1 MPFETRTQHIMPTG
15 MQNRLAALLP
25 SISQASI
32 SNWIKKG
39 LYNMIPN
46 DYKITTECY
55 VALTHHIDLTRH
67 SLKGVYG
74 YGGWIQYLLS
84 ARFYEF
90 RKDMLA
96 IYHAYQN
103 SSQDETVQVPATTL
117 IKVNKEAPNKREKLP
132 TEVIKKRKAE
142 YMKAYFAKRK
152 AKKEADLKE
161 VEQSYRDNTAVK
173 KNVAQAEKLDN
184 IARDVV
190 DVTTAPI
197 FKEPSERERALTQK
211 LALVNN
217 EVEFLRRVRVFEV
230 VVATILVTWLS
241 ILLFL
246 K

>member
-1 MPFETRTQHIMPTG
+1 MPFETRTQHIMPIG

-46 DYKITTECY
+46 DYEITTECY

-132 TEVIKKRKAE
+132 IEVIKKRKAE

-152 AKKEADLKE
+152 AKKEADKSK
-161 VEQSYRDNTAVK
+161 VEELLTGM
-173 KNVAQAEKLDN
+173 AQPT
-184 IARDVV
+184 IPTR
-190 DVTTAPI
+190 
-197 FKEPSERERALTQK
+197 SERSAMEVILDSEVLTLTRK
-211 LALVNN
+211 LNL
-217 EVEFLRRVRVFEV
+217 LRRVR
-230 VVATILVTWLS
+230 ILELVGLTGMIVWLS